1 MSNMI
6 EQLRTEARKQ
16 CDRHN
21 NVDQFT
27 PSWQRKPKDFI
38 EWKAADEIE
47 RLTNL
52 LEYAGNEIKDGR
64 KEIERL
70 QAVADAA
77 ERIYNRKMHSQSD
90 EDRLREALK
99 GCEHEWGTRTGGF
112 LIHCRKCGDIQAAP
126 EQETDDA

>member
-1 MSNMI
+1 MSDLI

-47 RLTNL
+47 RLTADNEMLRDELEQQYARVEVLEL
-52 LEYAGNEIKDGR
+52 LR
-64 KEIERL
+64 S
-70 QAVADAA
+70 AA
-77 ERIYNRKMHSQSD
+77 QVYEDSGEWTDYQSFAA
-90 EDRLREALK
+90 ALK
-99 GCEHEWGTRTGGF
+99 
-112 LIHCRKCGDIQAAP
+112 AAT
-126 EQETDDA
+126 EKESE